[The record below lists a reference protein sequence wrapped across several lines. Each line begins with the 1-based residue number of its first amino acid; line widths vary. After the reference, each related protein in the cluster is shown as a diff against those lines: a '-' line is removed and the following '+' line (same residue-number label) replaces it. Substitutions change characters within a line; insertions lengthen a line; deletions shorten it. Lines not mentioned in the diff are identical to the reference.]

1 MVRGI
6 NKGARNWDVLSALI
20 ESYIKSSSAVSS
32 EDLSRSFDCS
42 SATIRNVM
50 TDLEDLGYLTHT
62 HTSSG
67 RIPTDKGYRYYVDML
82 LSQMQLL
89 EAEKTRI
96 TKEYQQQ
103 LHKLEDILVRA
114 SEVLSAFTRCTGIV
128 SFLDQENKIY
138 YTGASFIP
146 EYPELKSFEK
156 IQNILKILDEK
167 KMLLEILNR
176 DVKEKIK
183 VYIGRELACQEI
195 SSCSLIVSTYD
206 LENKPYGKIAV
217 LGPRSMN
224 YGQVIP
230 TIEYISE
237 LMGKALEDL

>member
-6 NKGARNWDVLSALI
+6 DKESRSRDVLSALI

-32 EDLSRSFDCS
+32 EELSRSFDCS
-42 SATIRNVM
+42 SATIRNVL
-50 TDLEDLGYLTHT
+50 TDLEGLGYLTHT

-96 TKEYQQQ
+96 TKEYHQQ
-103 LHKLEDILVRA
+103 LHKLEDILERA

-128 SFLDQENKIY
+128 SFSDQENKIY
-138 YTGASFIP
+138 YAGASFIP

-156 IQNILKILDEK
+156 IHNILKMLDEK
-167 KMLLEILNR
+167 KILLEILNR
-176 DVKEKIK
+176 DLKEKIK
-183 VYIGRELACQEI
+183 VYIGHELACQEI
-195 SSCSLIVSTYD
+195 ASCSIIVSTYD
-206 LENKPYGKIAV
+206 VEDKPYGRIAV

-237 LMGKALEDL
+237 LMSKALESL